1 MKSTFLLIGEL
12 WEKIVK
18 KRFPKHQR
26 EEMETYRELYERY
39 IKQLLKNRYTYL
51 IFIFTFFFCRMIE
64 EEKEK
69 LDRLM
74 GKVQN
79 SYHSIKTNN
88 KQTKLA
94 YVDEVA
100 KPPRGVKRAQVT
112 QCGNY

>member
-1 MKSTFLLIGEL
+1 
-12 WEKIVK
+12 
-18 KRFPKHQR
+18 
-26 EEMETYRELYERY
+26 
-39 IKQLLKNRYTYL
+39 
-51 IFIFTFFFCRMIE
+51 MIE

-94 YVDEVA
+94 YVDSVA
-100 KPPRGVKRAQVT
+100 KPPRGVKRAQVHT
-112 QCGNY
+112 LPTVWKNEKFTLTEKKKIREISFTVIYSK

>member
-1 MKSTFLLIGEL
+1 
-12 WEKIVK
+12 
-18 KRFPKHQR
+18 
-26 EEMETYRELYERY
+26 
-39 IKQLLKNRYTYL
+39 
-51 IFIFTFFFCRMIE
+51 MIE

-94 YVDEVA
+94 YVDSVA
-100 KPPRGVKRAQVT
+100 KPPRGVKRAQV
-112 QCGNY
+112 QCLNSKESFFFKKKILNF

>member
-1 MKSTFLLIGEL
+1 
-12 WEKIVK
+12 
-18 KRFPKHQR
+18 
-26 EEMETYRELYERY
+26 
-39 IKQLLKNRYTYL
+39 
-51 IFIFTFFFCRMIE
+51 MIE

-94 YVDEVA
+94 YVDGVA
-100 KPPRGVKRAQVT
+100 KPPRGVKRAQV
-112 QCGNY
+112 Q

>member
-1 MKSTFLLIGEL
+1 
-12 WEKIVK
+12 
-18 KRFPKHQR
+18 
-26 EEMETYRELYERY
+26 
-39 IKQLLKNRYTYL
+39 
-51 IFIFTFFFCRMIE
+51 MIE

-94 YVDEVA
+94 YVDSVA
-100 KPPRGVKRAQVT
+100 KPPRGVKRAQVHCPNFFFFKKKT
-112 QCGNY
+112 Y

>member
-1 MKSTFLLIGEL
+1 
-12 WEKIVK
+12 
-18 KRFPKHQR
+18 
-26 EEMETYRELYERY
+26 
-39 IKQLLKNRYTYL
+39 
-51 IFIFTFFFCRMIE
+51 MIE

-94 YVDEVA
+94 YVDSVA
-100 KPPRGVKRAQVT
+100 KPPRGVKRAQV
-112 QCGNY
+112 QCHNSKGSLFLKKNCTFLHNFFFVGEKWNFYSCWFELG

>member
-1 MKSTFLLIGEL
+1 
-12 WEKIVK
+12 
-18 KRFPKHQR
+18 
-26 EEMETYRELYERY
+26 
-39 IKQLLKNRYTYL
+39 
-51 IFIFTFFFCRMIE
+51 MIE